1 MQDNEKKDK
10 LTAKARQN
18 LQTNEFLRRLEWGR
32 LKDIP
37 LLEHSIQ
44 GAIFDS
50 ERIVSEREKEEVDGN
65 KVLKFKFIYIITN
78 GQAPPWDN
86 DLFKLTVDSKISA
99 KIDAY
104 LSEGINVLD
113 IQILRTPKGIR
124 YRIEPFEHCPS
135 VSGISTVMH
144 IVEKYN
150 IIVDV
155 ALLLLSLS
163 PMPVDYWEQGHQ

>member
-1 MQDNEKKDK
+1 MQDSEKKDK

-18 LQTNEFLRRLEWGR
+18 LQTNEFFRRLEWGR

-44 GAIFDS
+44 GAIFDA

-86 DLFKLTVDSKISA
+86 NLFKLTVDSKISA

-104 LSEGINVLD
+104 LNQGINVLD
-113 IQILRTPKGIR
+113 IQTLHTAKGIR
-124 YRIEPFEHCPS
+124 YKISQCDFCQS
-135 VSGISTVMH
+135 ISGYRTTLPIRLT
-144 IVEKYN
+144 
-150 IIVDV
+150 D
-155 ALLLLSLS
+155 SL
-163 PMPVDYWEQGHQ
+163 V